1 MSGKDFSEVVEL
13 IVREDPRYPKPAYYF
28 VRKALDHT
36 LKGLKKK
43 PTGEKGHGHH
53 VSGKELLEGIR
64 DYALKQFGPMSYTLF
79 EKWQLNQ
86 TSDFGEIVFNLVE
99 YGIFGKTEH
108 DDIEDFKGVYDF
120 REAFLKPFMPKGNLG
135 TGSASGSNGG
145 KTEKLQEDS
154 PEGRGE

>member
-13 IVREDPRYPKPAYYF
+13 IVREDTRYPKPAYYF

-43 PTGEKGHGHH
+43 PAKEKGNH
-53 VSGKELLEGIR
+53 VSGPQLLEGIR
-64 DYALKQFGPMSYTLF
+64 DYALQQFGPMTFTLF
-79 EKWQLNQ
+79 ENWKLTQ

-120 REAFLKPFMPKGNLG
+120 REAFLKPFMPQ
-135 TGSASGSNGG
+135 GSPGAGSGSGSNGG
-145 KTEKLQEDS
+145 IAEKLPEDS
-154 PEGRGE
+154 PEANN